1 MSSPGAESKP
11 VRSFSQPSPPPLL
24 AAGMAV
30 WTTWV
35 VLFKPYAADAYNFIA
50 REQYHSDSTDTGISS
65 AIDAL
70 SKRQSVAR
78 CLDGRSWS
86 YKIYELPE
94 RPTAARANAKL
105 KTAYEEHIT
114 TKYLDDLEPIDGS
127 EPINEVG
134 KPDNLV
140 LIIYPDYDMSEPQHR
155 PSIRRLSS
163 FKPFRDVSCCP
174 CLLVTIAGPNIMVG
188 GAVYAEQIIATS
200 FTSYISIAPLDVPG
214 PRPMYDAAIW
224 RAARLMRA
232 LDAHY
237 AAVTQALNAAR
248 SADRLPT
255 CYVGPHLTHVSADG
269 TAASLNYTGRLCTG
283 EPAKTLYAARA
294 RITSD
299 SEQDPRETVVVVKF
313 TKAYSAEGH
322 RLLAVH
328 GLAPKLWFCEW
339 VESVDMYVVVM
350 DHVRDA
356 ETADEDVAMS
366 VADAAAVQM
375 AVELLHAAGLVF
387 GDLRGQNV
395 WMRKDG
401 ERLLIDF
408 DWCGPEGT
416 ACYPLGVNMHS
427 AIPWHPDVNT
437 GTLIKKE
444 HDWHLLK
451 VLTGS

>member
-1 MSSPGAESKP
+1 
-11 VRSFSQPSPPPLL
+11 
-24 AAGMAV
+24 
-30 WTTWV
+30 
-35 VLFKPYAADAYNFIA
+35 
-50 REQYHSDSTDTGISS
+50 
-65 AIDAL
+65 
-70 SKRQSVAR
+70 
-78 CLDGRSWS
+78 
-86 YKIYELPE
+86 
-94 RPTAARANAKL
+94 
-105 KTAYEEHIT
+105 
-114 TKYLDDLEPIDGS
+114 
-127 EPINEVG
+127 
-134 KPDNLV
+134 
-140 LIIYPDYDMSEPQHR
+140 
-155 PSIRRLSS
+155 

-174 CLLVTIAGPNIMVG
+174 CLLVAIAGPNIMVG

-232 LDAHY
+232 LKQATVALDEHY
-237 AAVTQALNAAR
+237 AAVTQALNVASAR

-255 CYVGPHLTHVSADG
+255 CYVGPHLTHVSANG
-269 TAASLNYTGRLCTG
+269 TAISLDYTGRLCTG
-283 EPAKTLYAARA
+283 EPAKTLYTARA

-299 SEQDPRETVVVVKF
+299 PEQDPRETDVVVKF
-313 TKAYSAEGH
+313 TKAYSLEGH

-350 DHVRDA
+350 NHVRDA

-366 VADAAAVQM
+366 AADAAAVRT
-375 AVELLHAAGLVF
+375 AVELLHAEGLVF
-387 GDLRGQNV
+387 GDLRGPNV
-395 WMRKDG
+395 LLRKDG
-401 ERLLIDF
+401 GPLLIDF

-437 GTLIKKE
+437 GALIKKE
-444 HDWHLLK
+444 HDLHLLK